1 MLTARQQHILGL
13 IVGDYIILA
22 SPIASESIARNH
34 ELGVSPATIR
44 NDVAHLEDEGY
55 ITRPHLSAGSV
66 PLDKAYRLYVEA
78 MLQRGHDRID
88 PAIQSSVRRQLT
100 DAEPDVESWTAVAAT
115 LLARLVGNLAIAT
128 FPRALQSRV
137 RHLEIVY
144 LQDLLY
150 MLIVVLEQARL
161 RRHLIRLS
169 EPIFQAEVDASANK
183 VRERLVGL
191 TRQEIGEMETSSLS
205 PLEEGLVQTTAM
217 ILNQEDRGAY
227 RDHYVDGLR
236 NLLSQPE
243 FSESQRMRAL
253 VEGVEDGTLVSE
265 VLRESPDTGI
275 VRVVIGQE
283 HRGDLLWPLS
293 VVLCQYGIPGE
304 AVGVVGAVG
313 PTRMEYSRTIA
324 SVRLMSSTMSE
335 LVESVRSA

>member
-13 IVGDYIILA
+13 IVGDYITLA
-22 SPIASESIARNH
+22 SPISSESIARNH

-66 PLDKAYRLYVEA
+66 PLDNAYRLYVEA
-78 MLQRGHDRID
+78 MLQRGHDRIH
-88 PAIQSSVRRQLT
+88 PAVQSSVRRQLT
-100 DAEPDVESWTAVAAT
+100 DAEPDVESWTAIAAT

-128 FPRALQSRV
+128 FPRARQSRV

-169 EPIFQAEVDASANK
+169 EPIFQAEMDASANK
-183 VRERLVGL
+183 VRVRLVGL
-191 TRQEIGEMETSSLS
+191 TREEIGEMETSSLS
-205 PLEEGLVQTTAM
+205 ALEEDVVQATAM
-217 ILNQEDRGAY
+217 ILSEEDRGAY

-265 VLRESPDTGI
+265 VLSESPDTGM

-293 VVLCQYGIPGE
+293 VVLCRYGIPGE

-335 LVESVRSA
+335 LVEGVRSA